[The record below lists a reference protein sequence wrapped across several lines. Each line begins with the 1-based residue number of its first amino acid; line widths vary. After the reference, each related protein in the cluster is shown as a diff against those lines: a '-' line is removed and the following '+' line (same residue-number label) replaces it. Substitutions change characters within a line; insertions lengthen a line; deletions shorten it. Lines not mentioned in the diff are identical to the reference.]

1 MSTSGVNDKGNTKVF
16 CSFCERP
23 SEEVAMVIAGRF
35 SNICS
40 DCVSICVKTIADN
53 ANQSTAEKSE
63 IINLGGR
70 EILPGMITV
79 RFDNAPRSGS
89 SQ

>member
-1 MSTSGVNDKGNTKVF
+1 MSTSGVDSKGKAKVF

-23 SEEVAMVIAGRF
+23 SEEVAMVIASKF

-40 DCVSICVKTIADN
+40 DCVSVCVKAIADK
-53 ANQSTAEKSE
+53 ANQSTAAKSE
-63 IINLGGR
+63 IVNLGDR
-70 EILPGMITV
+70 EILPGMLTV
-79 RFDNAPRSGS
+79 RFENAPRSAP